1 MALMDYTIED
11 NVAVL
16 SMNSG
21 ENQFGFP
28 FIDAF
33 LEVLDKIERDTDA
46 NVLVTKSSHDK
57 IWSAGIDPD
66 LENEEKTKLT
76 KKFRVQMYSLY
87 RRILTYPMIT
97 VAAITGHAFAA
108 GAYLAFS
115 HDFRFMRKDKGWLC
129 LPEVDLGIN
138 IGRVL
143 TSIARR
149 AVPDYKFEEMLYTG
163 KRLTAEECAE
173 HHIVYKACHMDD
185 LMNEVLSFAKAQNKD
200 RRIIRLMKQETNQ
213 QLLKIIDDTIL
224 FLADF

>member
-1 MALMDYTIED
+1 MALIDYTIED

-21 ENQFGFP
+21 ENRFNFP

-33 LEVLDKIERDTDA
+33 FEVLDKIERDTDA

-57 IWSAGIDPD
+57 IWSTAIDPD
-66 LENEEKTKLT
+66 SEKEDTKLT
-76 KKFRVQMYSLY
+76 KKFRAQMYSLY
-87 RRILTYPMIT
+87 RRVLTYPMIT

-115 HDFRFMRKDKGWLC
+115 HDFRFMRKDRGWLC

-138 IGRVL
+138 LGLVL
-143 TSIARR
+143 TAIARR
-149 AVPDYKFEEMLYTG
+149 AVPDYKLEEMLYTG
-163 KRLTAEECAE
+163 KRLTAVECAE
-173 HHIVYKACHMDD
+173 HHIIHKACHMDD

-200 RRIIRLMKQETNQ
+200 RSIIRLMKRETHQ
-213 QLLKIIDDTIL
+213 QLLKIIDNTIL
-224 FLADF
+224 FLDS